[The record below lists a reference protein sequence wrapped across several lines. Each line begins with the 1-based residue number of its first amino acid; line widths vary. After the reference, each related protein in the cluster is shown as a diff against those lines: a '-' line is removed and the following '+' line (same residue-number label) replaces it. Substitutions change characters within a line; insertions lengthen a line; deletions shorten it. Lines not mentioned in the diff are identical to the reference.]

1 MNRQGGKRRQS
12 VNEEDEVRSYRRCD
26 EISDGEAERECLS
39 ELARERGDD
48 RDECRIPSDRSALIG
63 MWLARARVQDDQRV
77 QICGGTKLRS
87 VAIQCK
93 RRRVRQR
100 STGYR
105 RSGTGPAYSCV
116 GGNDA
121 KRIPNR
127 ALRRGDRRAHNWPM
141 ILWMRM
147 GSIAAKT
154 TRTSRWASCARESWF
169 TSAAPGRTNKWGAD
183 SIAHRRRQQ

>member
-1 MNRQGGKRRQS
+1 M
-12 VNEEDEVRSYRRCD
+12 VRSYRRCD

-39 ELARERGDD
+39 ELARERGND

-63 MWLARARVQDDQRV
+63 MWLARARVHEYTTTSE
-77 QICGGTKLRS
+77 CRS
-87 VAIQCK
+87 VEGETVQGGDPMQAQS
-93 RRRVRQR
+93 QR